1 MENIVVIDIYSIP
14 SSIQFLRTILAEAK
28 VFKSMKQQFKSFRG
42 FLGYVHCF
50 DWASLQSSGFSAAY
64 AS

>member
-1 MENIVVIDIYSIP
+1 MENIVLIYLYAFQ
-14 SSIQFLRTILAEAK
+14 SSIQFLGTILAEAK
-28 VFKSMKQQFKSFRG
+28 VFKSMKQQLKFFRG

-50 DWASLQSSGFSAAY
+50 DGASLQLSGFSAAY

>member
-1 MENIVVIDIYSIP
+1 MENIVVIDIYAIP
-14 SSIQFLRTILAEAK
+14 SSIQFLGTILAETK
-28 VFKSMKQQFKSFRG
+28 VFKSMKQQLKFFRG

-50 DWASLQSSGFSAAY
+50 DGTSLQLSSFSAAY